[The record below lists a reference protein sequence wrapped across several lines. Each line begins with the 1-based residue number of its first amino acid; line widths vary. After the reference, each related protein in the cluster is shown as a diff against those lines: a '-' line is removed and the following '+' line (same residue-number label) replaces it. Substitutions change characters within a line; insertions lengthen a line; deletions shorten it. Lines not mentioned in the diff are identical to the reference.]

1 MTGCFLMIGVIK
13 ISQWR
18 CRQQFIT
25 VAGRKNTA
33 VASGKLRIRILMTWA
48 IIIGMKYKTGIIA

>member
-1 MTGCFLMIGVIK
+1 MIGVIK

-48 IIIGMKYKTGIIA
+48 IKIIGMKYKTGIIA